1 MPHLSAS
8 DLIRFCPVFT
18 KHGLDHQ
25 KLHTTI
31 FYEGALGS
39 PSPTMPESL
48 PIKIRVNK
56 QLPRSNQDN
65 QGYSEGP
72 KKKKAKIYLDLSVYQ
87 TYSFSREGIS
97 YSLSQPNQLPL
108 PVLKALAHSWAKVR
122 TVTFSV
128 SNDSL

>member
-1 MPHLSAS
+1 MKALLAPHLLRCLKACQLKSELTSNYPGA
-8 DLIRFCPVFT
+8 IRITRDIV
-18 KHGLDHQ
+18 KGQ
-25 KLHTTI
+25 
-31 FYEGALGS
+31 
-39 PSPTMPESL
+39 
-48 PIKIRVNK
+48 
-56 QLPRSNQDN
+56 
-65 QGYSEGP
+65 